1 MMLLR
6 PQINYMP
13 AKSHEIITI
22 NNTQGQIVQI
32 RVIKRKSIAE
42 TSAPAIN
49 LCHGKQN
56 ENTMKLFENAVRVL
70 PFQEESFQF
79 LHVS

>member
-1 MMLLR
+1 MMLLGL
-6 PQINYMP
+6 QIYYMP
-13 AKSHEIITI
+13 AKSHEIIII

-32 RVIKRKSIAE
+32 RVIKRKCIAE
-42 TSAPAIN
+42 TSAPAIP

-56 ENTMKLFENAVRVL
+56 ENTTKLFQNAVRVL
-70 PFQEESFQF
+70 PFHEESFQF